1 MLSLDWKI
9 LATVANLGMANAL
22 EGSLSYRA
30 NGSHREHARLAVDA
44 LQGWYNTA
52 TGLWDTTGWWN
63 GANCL
68 TVLGDLAAVDPSTL
82 NSSASIFNH
91 TWTLAPNYKT
101 SPAQRTVN
109 LNVQTANRGTR
120 HSVSTLASPDF
131 TNAMY
136 DDEGWWA
143 LAWIQAFDVTRDR
156 RYLDTAVDL
165 FIDMTTGW
173 GATCGGLWWNK
184 QHTENGAIE
193 NELFISVAAHL
204 ARRIPEQTNF
214 QDWALG
220 TWQWFSDSG
229 LVNDQHTINNG
240 LNLSTC
246 TNDLDT
252 VWSYNQGVILGAL
265 VELSQLQSDKSYLS
279 TARDIALGGIDA
291 LSNSDGVLQDS
302 CEPDC
307 GADGSQFKGIFMR
320 NLIRLYQV
328 APDRKIK
335 SFIQRNA
342 DSIWNRNRDGDNH
355 LGIRWSGP
363 YAVADASTQSSA
375 CDALIAAAALNLTR
389 RYSTRAFFE

>member
-1 MLSLDWKI
+1 MLLVDWKF
-9 LATVANLGMANAL
+9 LATVASLGMANAL

-30 NGSHREHARLAVDA
+30 NGTYQKHARLAVDA
-44 LQGWYNTA
+44 LQGWYNTT
-52 TGLWDTTGWWN
+52 TGLWDTTNWWN

-82 NSSASIFNH
+82 NSSASVFNN
-91 TWTLAPNYKT
+91 TWTLASKYRPL
-101 SPAQRTVN
+101 PAQRTVN
-109 LNVQTANRGTR
+109 LNVQPANSGTR
-120 HSVSTLASPDF
+120 HSISTDASPDF

-143 LAWIQAFDVTRDR
+143 LAWIRAFDVTQDR
-156 RYLDTAVDL
+156 RYLNTAVDI
-165 FIDMTTGW
+165 FTDMTTGW

-184 QHTENGAIE
+184 EHTENGAIE

-204 ARRIPEQTNF
+204 ARRIPEQADF
-214 QDWALG
+214 RDWALKA
-220 TWQWFSDSG
+220 WRWFSKSG
-229 LVNDQHTINNG
+229 LINDQHTINNG
-240 LNLSTC
+240 LDLSTC
-246 TNDLDT
+246 KNDHDT

-265 VELSQLQSDKSYLS
+265 VELSQLQSDTSYLS

-291 LSNSDGVLQDS
+291 LSNSDGVLQES

-320 NLIRLYQV
+320 NLIRLHQA
-328 APDRKIK
+328 APDCKIE
-335 SFIQRNA
+335 SFIRRNT
-342 DSIWNRNRDGDNH
+342 DSIWDRDRDDDNH

-375 CDALIAAAALNLTR
+375 CDALIAAAALHPLR
-389 RYSTRAFFE
+389 